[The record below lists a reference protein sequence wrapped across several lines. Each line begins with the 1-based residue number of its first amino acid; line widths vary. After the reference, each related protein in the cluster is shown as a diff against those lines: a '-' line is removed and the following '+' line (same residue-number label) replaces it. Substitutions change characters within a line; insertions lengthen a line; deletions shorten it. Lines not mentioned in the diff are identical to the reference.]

1 MDVSEVFIFS
11 FAGAVVAVVVA
22 SPCVVGGMGESLSP
36 LLSPLMVA
44 VNADKVGPSCASL
57 KEVPC
62 ID

>member
-1 MDVSEVFIFS
+1 MDVSEVYIFS

-22 SPCVVGGMGESLSP
+22 TPCVVGGMGESL
-36 LLSPLMVA
+36 LPLMVA

>member
-1 MDVSEVFIFS
+1 MDVSDVSIFS
-11 FAGAVVAVVVA
+11 FAGAVVAVVVG
-22 SPCVVGGMGESLSP
+22 SPCVVGGMGES
-36 LLSPLMVA
+36 LSPLMVA